1 MVHFKSLYQ
10 QEKLLRLKSS
20 QNAMA
25 EESEELPQLPSLG
38 KYRDKIVNGPIVRT
52 FFWLGVPPLVNQLIV
67 VAYNIADAY
76 WLSVYSD
83 ITVAVPRQ
91 MWPVIVLFQ
100 ALLMALTA
108 ACLGIVSQHI
118 GSKAYEDASK
128 AASRFFTFSFTAGAT
143 LSLLLLALRSAIFT
157 YVVSTPP
164 EIFEDLMKYSG
175 VIAFDIFFNYISLTY
190 TTLLQSIGDTK
201 RPAIVNGIAVG
212 INALLDPFLVL
223 GIGPFPRLG
232 VVGASATDVMGK
244 IISISA
250 LTYILRKNY
259 PELKVRFTRE
269 IDVGWVRLVLRIGLP
284 ILALGLTNGFAFL
297 MQLRIINTLGIVV
310 ATAFSIGF
318 VINDI
323 VDSALWGL
331 SGATAIMVGQN
342 LGAENRKRAKEVAYK
357 TALVIFTLMVV
368 SASIVYPFRRGL
380 ADVFADKIDIINE
393 TDLFLSI
400 MLPTLPFFGLFIAGM
415 STGRGSG
422 HTLFPT
428 AIGILRLWGIRLA
441 LGYFLAFILGMG
453 SIGAWLAIS
462 ISNIVGGT
470 ISVLWIKFGNWA
482 VPVVKKAQ
490 MKLAE

>member
-1 MVHFKSLYQ
+1 
-10 QEKLLRLKSS
+10 
-20 QNAMA
+20 MA
-25 EESEELPQLPSLG
+25 EESEELSELPSIS
-38 KYRDKIVNGPIVRT
+38 KYRDKIVNGPIIRT

-67 VAYNIADAY
+67 VAYNLADAY

-108 ACLGIVSQHI
+108 ACLGIVSQYV
-118 GSKAYEDASK
+118 GRRAYDDASK

-143 LSLLLLALRSAIFT
+143 LSLVLLALRSAIFT
-157 YVVSTPP
+157 FVVSTPP

-175 VIAFDIFFNYISLTY
+175 IIAFDIFFNYLALTY

-201 RPAIVNGIAVG
+201 RPAIVNGLAVG

-232 VVGASATDVMGK
+232 VVGASVTDVMGK
-244 IISISA
+244 IISVSS
-250 LTYILRKNY
+250 LTYILRSKY
-259 PELKVRFTRE
+259 PELKVRFTKE
-269 IDVGWVRLVLRIGLP
+269 IDLDWVRLVLRIGLP

-297 MQLRIINTLGIVV
+297 MQLRIINALGIVV

-318 VINDI
+318 VIMDI
-323 VDSALWGL
+323 VDAALWGL

-342 LGAENRKRAKEVAYK
+342 LGAENPKRAREVAYK
-357 TALVIFTLMVV
+357 TALLIFALMVV
-368 SASIVYPFRRGL
+368 SAGIIYPFRRGL
-380 ADVFADKIDIINE
+380 SDVFADNLDIINE

-400 MLPTLPFFGLFIAGM
+400 LLPTLPFFGLFIAGM

-428 AIGILRLWGIRLA
+428 AVGILRLWGIRLA
-441 LGYFLAFILGMG
+441 LGYSLAFIFGLG

-462 ISNIVGGT
+462 LSNIIGGT
-470 ISVLWIKFGNWA
+470 VSFIWIRYGNWA
-482 VPVVKKAQ
+482 VPVVKRKIP
-490 MKLAE
+490 